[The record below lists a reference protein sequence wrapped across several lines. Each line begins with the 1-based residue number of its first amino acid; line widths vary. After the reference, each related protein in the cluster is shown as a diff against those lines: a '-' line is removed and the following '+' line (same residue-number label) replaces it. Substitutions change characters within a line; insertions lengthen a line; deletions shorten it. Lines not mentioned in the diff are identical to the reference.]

1 MTTSSAH
8 QANEA
13 WRSGPLPG
21 FADVWLLRV
30 IALMKSQGNIII
42 ICQTRFSLVL
52 SIACPYFTPSTMLP
66 GQVSPLIAHHH
77 TSNTDLITMILTFM
91 WCRKAI
97 AVPTWPYTLWGHKSQ
112 MKNIW
117 STCLYYSEYLYSQQI
132 YYFHFVIKY
141 ATKPSKWS
149 MTNCCNYMYNM
160 ITEGNWHTQ
169 MKYSSAAISIAPPPT
184 LYLIRYLRL
193 QKEVLGDS

>member
-91 WCRKAI
+91 WCRKAMSRHDSTHFGVTSLKWRI
-97 AVPTWPYTLWGHKSQ
+97 FEVHVYTILNICTPNRSTIFTLLSNMLQNHPNDLWQTAATTCIIWLQKEIDIHRWNTAVLQSQ
-112 MKNIW
+112 
-117 STCLYYSEYLYSQQI
+117 L
-132 YYFHFVIKY
+132 H
-141 ATKPSKWS
+141 
-149 MTNCCNYMYNM
+149 
-160 ITEGNWHTQ
+160 
-169 MKYSSAAISIAPPPT
+169 PPPT